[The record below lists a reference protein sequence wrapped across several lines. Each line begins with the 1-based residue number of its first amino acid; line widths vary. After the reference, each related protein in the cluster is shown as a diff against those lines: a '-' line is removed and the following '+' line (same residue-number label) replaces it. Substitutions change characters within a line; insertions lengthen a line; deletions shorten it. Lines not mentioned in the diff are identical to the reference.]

1 VGRQTKVSK
10 IKRAAAG
17 VQTDPWAEEPSGP
30 TVQSV
35 QQRPIGACGKVCYT
49 SERRAMSCAHA
60 VQQRRKERLRAYRCG
75 RCCAWHL
82 TSEPKW
88 T

>member
-1 VGRQTKVSK
+1 VSK
-10 IKRAAAG
+10 IKRAAENTL
-17 VQTDPWAEEPSGP
+17 TDPWSEEPSGP

-35 QQRPIGACGKVCYT
+35 QQRPVGACGKVGYT

-60 VQQRRKERLRAYRCG
+60 VQQRRSERLRAYRCT
-75 RCCAWHL
+75 RCYMWHL